1 MRAGELTR
9 QLQQLVG
16 LAPSEPPAAGYRLA
30 RVSRAAALTT
40 AWDQLA
46 GYYYQRRA
54 FLELLERS
62 CDFKQRYYELRDSGG
77 TLVGG
82 AVVCTLRVD
91 VFTYAGIRSP
101 LPINFVAIPCSQPAP
116 GLLGS
121 QAMQR
126 RALERVLLEEPGFLV
141 GLNLDGTLNL
151 PQVVETSTLPAVVLD
166 RRFES
171 FDDYLWAL
179 RSSYRRRLK
188 QIMDCFAGVVV
199 ERTGCDRF
207 DDEMYRLYR
216 SVLDRSSAKFE
227 TLTHEFFQKL
237 PPEFTLTAYRRDGKL
252 IAWHITLV
260 DGDRFYFFL
269 EGHDP
274 STEPDL
280 YFNLLIGVLRE
291 AFTHRPASIDLG
303 QTAEVPKMRLGGTLV
318 PKGMFGSHPTRSV
331 RAALRLGRPLLGY
344 SRRLP
349 PTHVFHA

>member
-1 MRAGELTR
+1 MRAGDLTR

-16 LAPSEPPAAGYRLA
+16 LAPPEPPAAGYRLA
-30 RVSRAAALTT
+30 RVSRAAALTM

-46 GYYYQRRA
+46 GYYFQRRA
-54 FLELLERS
+54 FLGLLEQT

-101 LPINFVAIPCSQPAP
+101 LAINFVAIPCSQPAP
-116 GLLGS
+116 GLLGP

-126 RALERVLLEEPGFLV
+126 RVLERVMLEEPGFLV
-141 GLNLDGTLNL
+141 GLNLDGPLNL

-179 RSSYRRRLK
+179 RSPYRRRLK
-188 QIMDCFAGVVV
+188 QIMAGFAGVVA
-199 ERTGCDRF
+199 ERSGCERF

-227 TLTHEFFQKL
+227 TLTQEFFKIL
-237 PPEFTLTAYRRDGKL
+237 PPEFTLTSYRRDNKL
-252 IAWHITLV
+252 IAWHITLLA
-260 DGDRFYFFL
+260 GDRFYFFL
-269 EGHDP
+269 EGHSP
-274 STEPDL
+274 ATEPNL
-280 YFNLLIGVLRE
+280 YFNLLAGVLRE
-291 AFTHRPASIDLG
+291 AFEQHAATIDLG
-303 QTAEVPKMRLGGTLV
+303 QTAEVPKMRLGGTLL
-318 PKGMFGSHPTRSV
+318 PKGMFGSHPARGV
-331 RAALRLGRPLLGY
+331 RVALRLGRPLLGY

-349 PTHVFHA
+349 ATHVFHA